1 MGMGGGRGSAVVGY
15 AHFLNGSVVV
25 ETVGIAKGKVGL
37 INMGLFQEAVA
48 RRGQRLIESHREDKR
63 FKVFETSH
71 KILLIL
77 CFYYA
82 LH

>member
-37 INMGLFQEAVA
+37 INMGLLQEAVA
-48 RRGQRLIESHREDKR
+48 RRGQRLIE
-63 FKVFETSH
+63 V
-71 KILLIL
+71 
-77 CFYYA
+77 
-82 LH
+82 